1 MTQEI
6 YSQNNFI
13 FSEMAQTGAES
24 KLIKYFNHFTGS
36 QTPWNPDS
44 VNLDPVV
51 VRVKIGRITQHG
63 QEKVTL
69 TDSTGAVDHIHCILT
84 TTTTPKHQL
93 QLFKLAS
100 LQGEKKQSRL

>member
-6 YSQNNFI
+6 YSLNNFV

-69 TDSTGAVDHIHCILT
+69 TDSTGAVDHIY
-84 TTTTPKHQL
+84 
-93 QLFKLAS
+93 
-100 LQGEKKQSRL
+100 